1 MTIIEAIVLGLVQ
14 GLCEFLPVSSSGHLL
29 LLSKIFG
36 ITEGA
41 MFFSVMLHLATLVAV
56 VIAFWPLVKK
66 LVKHPFSRPVLMI
79 ILATIPTVLVAVLFK
94 KVEPFKTFYLA
105 AEGGQYLGYCF
116 LVTSVILLV
125 SDRVQH
131 PKKSLRKIKNMRYT
145 DALIIGSM
153 QGVGVLPGVSRSGS
167 TISGAL
173 VAGLDRKAAA
183 DFSFLMSIPAI
194 LGGAVLEIPDAIEEG
209 LTGIHWTCVFAGMLV
224 AGLVG
229 FFAIRLMLS
238 AIKKKKLWGF
248 AVYTALL
255 GAAVLVDQFVTH
267 LYF

>member
-1 MTIIEAIVLGLVQ
+1 MSIWIAMLLGLVQ

-56 VIAFWPLVKK
+56 VIVFWKSVSK
-66 LVKHPFSRPVLMI
+66 LIRRPFSRPVLLLI
-79 ILATIPTVLVAVLFK
+79 IAIVPTVLAALLFK
-94 KVEPFKTFYLA
+94 KIEPFKTFYAA
-105 AEGGQYLGYCF
+105 AEEGAYLGWCF
-116 LVTSVILLV
+116 LVTSVLLIV
-125 SDRVQH
+125 SDC
-131 PKKSLRKIKNMRYT
+131 LRRPRGTTRKLKNMRVT
-145 DALIIGSM
+145 DALTVGLM

-173 VAGLDRKAAA
+173 FAGLDRRAAA
-183 DFSFLMSIPAI
+183 DFSFLLSIPAI
-194 LGGAVLEIPDAIEEG
+194 LGGAVLEIPDAIAEG
-209 LTGIHWTCVFAGMLV
+209 VGGLHWTCVFAGMLT

-229 FFAIRLMLS
+229 YFAIRLMLA

-248 AVYTALL
+248 AVYTAVL
-255 GAAVLVDQFVTH
+255 GALILIDQFVTH

>member
-1 MTIIEAIVLGLVQ
+1 MSIWVAMLLGLVQ

-56 VIAFWPLVKK
+56 IIVFWKQVSRLICR
-66 LVKHPFSRPVLMI
+66 PFSRPVLM
-79 ILATIPTVLVAVLFK
+79 LVVATVPTVLAALLFK
-94 KVEPFKTFYLA
+94 KIEPFKTFYEA
-105 AEGGQYLGYCF
+105 AENGAYLGYCF
-116 LVTSVILLV
+116 LLTSVFLLL
-125 SDRVQH
+125 SDRVRRPRESQ
-131 PKKSLRKIKNMRYT
+131 RKIKNMKFT
-145 DALIIGSM
+145 DALIIGGM

-167 TISGAL
+167 TITGAL
-173 VAGLDRKAAA
+173 IAGLDRRAAA
-183 DFSFLMSIPAI
+183 DFSFLLSIPAI

-209 LTGIHWTCVFAGMLV
+209 VAGLHWTSVFAGMLV

-229 FFAIRLMLS
+229 YFAIRLMLA

-248 AVYTALL
+248 AVYTGLL
-255 GAAVLVDQFVTH
+255 GVLVLVDQFITH
-267 LYF
+267 LFF